1 MRPTQ
6 AFTYQINSSLKS
18 KDLLSHL
25 SNLESKLSDFS
36 FEELTTE
43 EAATLRKTFLSFRA
57 QVEAQVFGEK
67 MPITLP
73 KKTLPPEAPSA
84 EGMLVAN
91 VSHEIRTPLN
101 GIIGFTDLLK
111 ESQLTKLQQNHV
123 NAIQSASR
131 TLLDIINELLEY
143 SKLSAGLEQFE
154 SVHFNFY
161 SVIRDVAYLC
171 NTLILEKNVT
181 LEVDV
186 DPQIPEVLIGDPSK
200 LSQILLNLMGNA
212 IKFVEKGEIRLGV
225 AQLKAAKEEVLME
238 FEVSDTGIG
247 IPEEKLEHIFDS
259 FRQAESDTFAKY
271 GGTGLGL
278 SIVKKII
285 ENLNGTIT
293 VSSTLG
299 VGTTFTFSIPYGK
312 GKESQKPGKQNP
324 KGRQKGV
331 KEQLKGLRILVFE
344 DNLLNQRLIEQRLKT
359 WECKPYITDNP
370 HYGLGVLEKNHF
382 DLILMDLRMPVM
394 NGFEVTQKIRS
405 HKTEAIRSIPIIAL
419 TADFTIRDKEQCA
432 TSGINDYILKPYAP
446 EELMQKLLDNKK
458 GIAALDVNAIVQH
471 TPEIQSSEEDTVL
484 DLSGLLEDCGGDL
497 DLLEE
502 LIRLYKQ
509 NALEFIGNVKLHLK
523 NEDFEGLE
531 FATHKIKSG
540 LAMMQTYG
548 LRKIAVQMHN
558 CSKTEKDLT
567 QIQSLYE
574 RFLKEYP
581 MVERTMEREL
591 KKLKRNS

>member
-1 MRPTQ
+1 M
-6 AFTYQINSSLKS
+6 KS

-25 SNLESKLSDFS
+25 SDLESKLSDFS
-36 FEELTTE
+36 FEELTTD

-67 MPITLP
+67 TPITLY
-73 KKTLPPEAPSA
+73 KKTPAKETSNT

-101 GIIGFTDLLK
+101 GIIGFTDLLRESK
-111 ESQLTKLQQNHV
+111 LTKSQLTHV

-154 SVHFNFY
+154 SVHFNFS

-171 NTLILEKNVT
+171 NTLILEKKVT
-181 LEVDV
+181 LEVNIN
-186 DPQIPEVLIGDPSK
+186 PAIPEVLIGDPSK

-212 IKFVEKGEIRLGV
+212 IKFVEQGEIHLRV
-225 AQLKAAKEEVLME
+225 APLKTTEGEVLLE
-238 FEVSDTGIG
+238 FEVADTGIG

-259 FRQAESDTFAKY
+259 FKQAESDTFAKY
-271 GGTGLGL
+271 GGSGLGL

-285 ENLNGTIT
+285 ENLNGTVE

-299 VGTTFTFSIPYGK
+299 VGTTFTFTLPYGK
-312 GKESQKPGKQNP
+312 GKQSPKPRKKNIKAPQQEA
-324 KGRQKGV
+324 KA
-331 KEQLKGLRILVFE
+331 QLKGLRILVFE

-359 WECKPYITDNP
+359 WGCKPYITDNP
-370 HYGLGVLEKNHF
+370 HYGLNILEKSKF
-382 DLILMDLRMPVM
+382 DLVLMDLRMPVM

-405 HKTEAIRSIPIIAL
+405 HKSGAIRSIPIIAL
-419 TADFTIRDKEQCA
+419 TADFTVRDKEQCA
-432 TSGINDYILKPYAP
+432 KTGINDYILKPYAP

-458 GIAALDVNAIVQH
+458 GITTLNSKMS
-471 TPEIQSSEEDTVL
+471 TSETQETKAEEQDSIM
-484 DLSGLLEDCGGDL
+484 DLSDLLEDCGGEL
-497 DLLEE
+497 ELLQE
-502 LIRLYKQ
+502 LVRLYKQ

-523 NEDFEGLE
+523 NQDFEGLE
-531 FATHKIKSG
+531 FASHKIKSG

-548 LRKIAVQMHN
+548 LHKIAVKIHQ
-558 CSKTEKDLT
+558 CSKTDRDMAKLQT
-567 QIQSLYE
+567 LYD
-574 RFLKEYP
+574 RFLEEYP
-581 MVERTMEREL
+581 IVETAMEQEL